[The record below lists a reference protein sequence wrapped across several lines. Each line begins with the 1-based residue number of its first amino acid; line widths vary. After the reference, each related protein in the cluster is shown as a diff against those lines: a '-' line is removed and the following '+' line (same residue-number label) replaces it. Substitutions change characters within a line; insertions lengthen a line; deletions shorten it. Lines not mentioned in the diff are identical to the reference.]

1 GACLAREEPGWGHHV
16 GSSRRL
22 DPIPGGASRLRLRC
36 VSCFERWGTALPDH
50 HDHARSSPG
59 RRFCNRRRCVF
70 SLLSPFPRD
79 QSREND
85 VESRQWTGRPGLT
98 AEPDSAMPDG
108 SFTSC
113 PHVHIYPHA
122 PESHQLTRSCGCCYE
137 KRRSFG
143 TCRAEASKVL
153 HS

>member
-1 GACLAREEPGWGHHV
+1 MTPLRLLSRDANLVRVLLGRSRAGATMLGLREGLIRFLEEHP
-16 GSSRRL
+16 
-22 DPIPGGASRLRLRC
+22 RLRLRC

-85 VESRQWTGRPGLT
+85 VESRQWTGRPPGTGLT
-98 AEPDSAMPDG
+98 AEPDSATPDG
-108 SFTSC
+108 
-113 PHVHIYPHA
+113 
-122 PESHQLTRSCGCCYE
+122 
-137 KRRSFG
+137 
-143 TCRAEASKVL
+143 
-153 HS
+153 